1 MPETEPKITL
11 QVIYQLQIHTGIQ
24 NAVKSRSRKIVKVGA
39 ASKKIIMTKNYF
51 WKILQF
57 V

>member
-24 NAVKSRSRKIVKVGA
+24 NAVKSRSNSQGRSG
-39 ASKKIIMTKNYF
+39 
-51 WKILQF
+51 
-57 V
+57 